1 MAIITTAEYKAYA
14 GISGSTDDTFIG
26 TAIAAAQKMAESFTG
41 RTFDAGNFVDI
52 LDGNVGQP
60 SVQVKSWPI
69 NSLTSVEYRVGT
81 SWQTFTSDLYSYES
95 VTGIIWINNPV
106 WGRVTGASAD
116 WFGDAD
122 WQTTGYGMG
131 VGPSPRIPEGQ
142 YNIRVTYNGGYSSN
156 DMPADLKWAMYQ
168 AVDMLYTNR
177 ASNPMLQSES
187 IMAYSYNKVMRN
199 GRNTTFDMVIADLFG
214 NFAGRP

>member
-14 GISGSTDDTFIG
+14 GITSSTDNTFIG

-41 RTFDAGNFVDI
+41 RTFDAGNFTDI
-52 LDGNVGQP
+52 IDGNVGQP

-69 NSLTSVEYRVGT
+69 NTLTSVEYRVGT
-81 SWQTFTSDLYSYES
+81 SWQTFDSDLYSFEA

-106 WGRVTGASAD
+106 WGRVTGSD
-116 WFGDAD
+116 WFGDGD

-142 YNIRVTYNGGYSSN
+142 YNVRVTYNGGYAFV

-168 AVDMLYTNR
+168 AVDLLYTNR
-177 ASNPMLQSES
+177 ASNPTLQSES
-187 IMAYSYNKVMRN
+187 IMAYSYTKGMRN
-199 GRNTTFDMVIADLFG
+199 GRMVSFDMIIADLFA